1 MSNNVSESKIY
12 KSLALVKHPEIQNR
26 NLVELGMI
34 PKVSVH
40 DNRVRV
46 TLALPSLESPIEHSL
61 VETGLPPQYVPVI
74 MLDNWLNLGRL
85 GHNS

>member
-26 NLVELGMI
+26 NLVDLGMI

-46 TLALPSLESPIEHSL
+46 TLALPSLESPIEQSL
-61 VETGLPPQYVPVI
+61 VEKVQQVVDEVADGL
-74 MLDNWLNLGRL
+74 
-85 GHNS
+85 

>member
-12 KSLALVKHPEIQNR
+12 KSLALVEHPEIKNR
-26 NLVELGMI
+26 NLVELRMI

-46 TLALPSLESPIEHSL
+46 TLALPSLESPIEQSL
-61 VETGLPPQYVPVI
+61 VETVQQVVEEVADGL
-74 MLDNWLNLGRL
+74 
-85 GHNS
+85 